1 MFRGVLASWAGA
13 GQGGLSAQG
22 LNRNESGLGLG
33 SGLLESVEWAAPVLA
48 AVPGRASCAIGLSA
62 EPCGR
67 RARPPPHWPP
77 PVCHHIAHMPWA
89 KTILLHRLF
98 RST

>member
-33 SGLLESVEWAAPVLA
+33 SGLLESVEWPRRCPGGP
-48 AVPGRASCAIGLSA
+48 AVPSDSRRSRVVAVHARRLT
-62 EPCGR
+62 GR
-67 RARPPPHWPP
+67 RRYAT
-77 PVCHHIAHMPWA
+77 HIAHMPWA